1 MRMILKVS
9 NIEKQFGGIQALSDV
24 SFTIEEGDIFGIIGP
39 NGAGKTTMFNLM
51 TSVFPATSG
60 RIVFNGERIDGKKSH
75 MIAQQGIARTFQ
87 NIRLFPDVSVLEN
100 VIMGTHSRSKS
111 GLWKSIFRTASQK
124 EEERRMREAAQKL
137 LEFVSLSDVA
147 DKFAKDLSYGQ
158 QRRLEIARALA
169 TEPKLLLLDEPAAG
183 MNESET
189 ENLHKMIMAIKEK
202 GITIVLIEHDMPFV
216 MKTCD
221 RIAVLNFGEKI
232 AEGVPED
239 IQNDPEVIEAY
250 LGEGEGDDIA

>member
-1 MRMILKVS
+1 MVLKVT
-9 NIEKQFGGIQALSDV
+9 NIGKQFGGIQALSDV
-24 SFTIEEGDIFGIIGP
+24 SFTIDKGDIFGIIGP

-60 RIVFNGERIDGKKSH
+60 SIVFDGERIDGEKSH
-75 MIAQQGIARTFQ
+75 VIAQKGISRTFQ

-100 VIMGTHSRSKS
+100 VIMGTHSRSKA

-124 EEERRMREAAQKL
+124 EEETRVREAAEKL
-137 LEFVSLSDVA
+137 LGFVQLTDVA

-169 TEPKLLLLDEPAAG
+169 GEPKLLLLDEPAAG
-183 MNESET
+183 MNDSET
-189 ENLHKMIMAIKEK
+189 ENLHEMIMAIRKM
-202 GITIVLIEHDMPFV
+202 GMTILLIEHDMPFV

-221 RIAVLNFGEKI
+221 KIAVLNFGKKI

-239 IQNDPEVIEAY
+239 IQNDPEVIKAY
-250 LGEGEGDDIA
+250 LGEGDDSA